1 MSPRN
6 WPDLPH
12 GCKLSQLETAMQ
24 LIQRSIRW
32 TDPVTETKSQ
42 WVSPA
47 APLASPLKLF
57 STGFLE
63 HICSYKSSS
72 QTGTCKPSPR
82 DGISQMCTFQYMWS
96 QPVIWWD
103 QGGERKWSWEKIW
116 TRANLSPGPF
126 SLLSLPVPLSLLWV
140 LHSFVFMFVITF
152 SASSQKAQ
160 RLRAECPLQP
170 QTSQRSGFCGFLC
183 LSSFLK
189 SLQKC
194 YFTLASCWTWP

>member
-32 TDPVTETKSQ
+32 TDPMTETKSQ

-82 DGISQMCTFQYMWS
+82 DGISQMCTYQYMWS

-126 SLLSLPVPLSLLWV
+126 SLLFSPCSPELAVGAAQLCVHVCHDILCILSEGTKTEGWVSSATSNLTKVRFLWI
-140 LHSFVFMFVITF
+140 FVFIFI
-152 SASSQKAQ
+152 S
-160 RLRAECPLQP
+160 
-170 QTSQRSGFCGFLC
+170 
-183 LSSFLK
+183 
-189 SLQKC
+189 
-194 YFTLASCWTWP
+194 

>member
-32 TDPVTETKSQ
+32 TDPMTETKSQ

-63 HICSYKSSS
+63 HFCFYKSSS
-72 QTGTCKPSPR
+72 QTGTCKPSPKGC
-82 DGISQMCTFQYMWS
+82 DFTDVHISIHVIPASDLMGS
-96 QPVIWWD
+96 GRRKEVELGEDLDKSKPQPW
-103 QGGERKWSWEKIW
+103 
-116 TRANLSPGPF
+116 A
-126 SLLSLPVPLSLLWV
+126 LLSAVLSLFPW
-140 LHSFVFMFVITF
+140 
-152 SASSQKAQ
+152 A
-160 RLRAECPLQP
+160 C
-170 QTSQRSGFCGFLC
+170 CGCCTALCSC
-183 LSSFLK
+183 LSWHSLHPLRRHKDWGLSVLCNLKPHKGQVFVDFCVYLHFLNHCK
-189 SLQKC
+189 SAIL
-194 YFTLASCWTWP
+194 L